1 MRGCARKGEGPAV
14 HPPQG
19 NSVCLKPQP
28 LGRGLGSGL
37 GRALQPVNSEVAL
50 SSPQWPSEAA
60 VSLV

>member
-1 MRGCARKGEGPAV
+1 MRGCARKGEGTAV

-28 LGRGLGSGL
+28 LGRGL

-50 SSPQWPSEAA
+50 SSPQWPSEAT